1 MNAMGCS
8 VLATEFWAQQR
19 CSERNKKFTCE
30 VIVGCRLLHKYVVV
44 SSWRVMSPQ
53 LKQKVVPFVQLP
65 HTALVNAER
74 NLGEVS
80 WLHGGAD
87 K

>member
-1 MNAMGCS
+1 
-8 VLATEFWAQQR
+8 
-19 CSERNKKFTCE
+19 
-30 VIVGCRLLHKYVVV
+30 
-44 SSWRVMSPQ
+44 MSLQ

-65 HTALVNAER
+65 HTALVNTEW

>member
-1 MNAMGCS
+1 
-8 VLATEFWAQQR
+8 
-19 CSERNKKFTCE
+19 
-30 VIVGCRLLHKYVVV
+30 
-44 SSWRVMSPQ
+44 MSLQ

-65 HTALVNAER
+65 HTALVNTER